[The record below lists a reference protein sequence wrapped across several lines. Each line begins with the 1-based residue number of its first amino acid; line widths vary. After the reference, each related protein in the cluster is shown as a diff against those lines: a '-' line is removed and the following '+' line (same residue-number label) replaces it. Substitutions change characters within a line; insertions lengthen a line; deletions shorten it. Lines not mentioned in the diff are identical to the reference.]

1 MISHGKKKNLKKKNK
16 TLIFR
21 GFFAVVVASKLK
33 EETPSKKGVR
43 EKKKRER
50 KLKKRTNCAIL
61 LKCVLHDNRTKINL
75 NSCGKLSKWA
85 EEVFN
90 KKVGYFP

>member
-50 KLKKRTNCAIL
+50 K
-61 LKCVLHDNRTKINL
+61 
-75 NSCGKLSKWA
+75 
-85 EEVFN
+85 
-90 KKVGYFP
+90 